1 VAQGPAFGHDGLMTA
16 KDAWKEVGDRLS
28 ALGLKLKLHTEEER
42 ADRDEDGADAM
53 ARVKAALEDVM
64 EALGDASRD
73 PAVRA
78 DVRSVVDALGD
89 AANATAD
96 EVRQALLRERGERG
110 ERD

>member
-1 VAQGPAFGHDGLMTA
+1 MAGRPTVAHDALMTA

-42 ADRDEDGADAM
+42 ADRDEDGDDAI
-53 ARVKAALEDVM
+53 ARVKAAFEDVM

-89 AANATAD
+89 AANATVE
-96 EVRQALLRERGERG
+96 EVRDALVRERGER
-110 ERD
+110 R